1 MHTLDALRLSTRMFR
16 TRPMRTWLTV
26 LGVGAGAGAVL
37 FLVSLG
43 YGLQHIILEKLIYD
57 QALLSLRVTPASENL
72 TITDKTL
79 DEIKTLPETKQVS
92 PMAAFTGQAT
102 IGDLSGNVQ
111 LFATSSPFFTSSGIS
126 ATAGSLFKDTDTT
139 SVVVS
144 ETALKMFGI
153 NEKQAAIGKP
163 VKLEVFVNSQ
173 NLDGTESVSTL
184 DLPTTYTIKGVF
196 DSGQEST
203 IFIPIAEINSK
214 IPIDHYDIVQVTA
227 TSIETAGKL
236 KDTII
241 SKGFHV
247 SSISETIDQANK
259 IFAIIQIILGVF
271 GAFSLVVSSIGT
283 FNTMTVTL
291 LERTGEIGIMRA
303 LGGSRSDIQRVF
315 LAESVIIGGLGGAT
329 GVCIGI
335 LGGTIFNYGI
345 NFLASKLGGPSI
357 QLFYYPMRFLI
368 TIIGIS
374 TAIGFLSGVFPARR
388 AAQLDPLEALRYK

>member
-43 YGLQHIILEKLIYD
+43 YGLQNIILEKLIYD

-72 TITDKTL
+72 VITNKTIEELKAF
-79 DEIKTLPETKQVS
+79 PETKQVS
-92 PMAAFTGQAT
+92 PMTSFTGQAT
-102 IGDLSGNVQ
+102 IGELSGNVQ
-111 LFATSSPFFTSSGIS
+111 LFAASAPFFASSGIN
-126 ATAGSLFKDTDTT
+126 ATAGSLYKDSDPP

-144 ETALKMFGI
+144 ETTLKMFGI
-153 NEKQAAIGKP
+153 TDKNAALSKTI
-163 VKLEVFVNSQ
+163 KLEVFVATKNE
-173 NLDGTESVSTL
+173 DGTDAVTIL
-184 DLPTTYTIKGVF
+184 DLPNSYTIKGVF
-196 DSGQEST
+196 ESGQEST
-203 IFIPIAEINSK
+203 IFIPIAEISEK
-214 IPIDHYDIVQVTA
+214 ITIDHYDILQVTA
-227 TSIETAGKL
+227 TSISTATKL

-241 SKGFHV
+241 NKGFRV

-259 IFAIIQIILGVF
+259 IFSIIQIILGVF

-303 LGGSRSDIQRVF
+303 LGGSRGDIQRVF
-315 LAESVIIGGLGGAT
+315 LAESIIIGGLGGMT
-329 GVCIGI
+329 GVGLGI
-335 LGGTIFNYGI
+335 LGGEVFNYGI
-345 NFLASKLGGPSI
+345 NLLATRFGGPSI
-357 QLFYYPMRFLI
+357 QLFYYPLRFLLGI
-368 TIIGIS
+368 IAISTIIG
-374 TAIGFLSGVFPARR
+374 FLAGVFPARR

>member
-1 MHTLDALRLSTRMFR
+1 MQLFDALRLSTRMFR

-79 DEIKTLPETKQVS
+79 EEIRAFPETKQVS
-92 PMAAFTGQAT
+92 PMAAYTGQAT
-102 IGDLSGNVQ
+102 IGELSGNVQ
-111 LFATSSPFFTSSGIS
+111 LFAASPPFFTASGIS
-126 ATAGSLFKDTDTT
+126 ATAGALFKDGE
-139 SVVVS
+139 SGGVVVS
-144 ETALKMFGI
+144 ETTLKMFGVPD
-153 NEKQAAIGKP
+153 NQSALGKS
-163 VKLEVFVNSQ
+163 VKLELFVATKNE
-173 NLDGTESVSTL
+173 DGTDAVTIL
-184 DLPTTYTIKGVF
+184 DLPTPYTITGVF

-203 IFIPIAEINSK
+203 VFIPISEINSK
-214 IPIDHYDIVQVTA
+214 ITIDHYDIVQVTA
-227 TSIETAGKL
+227 TSIETADQL
-236 KDTII
+236 KNTII
-241 SKGFHV
+241 TKGFHV

-259 IFAIIQIILGVF
+259 IFYAIQVILGIF

-303 LGGSRSDIQRVF
+303 LGGSRKDIQGIF

-329 GVCIGI
+329 GVCLGI
-335 LGGTIFNYGI
+335 VGGELFNYGI
-345 NFLASKLGGPSI
+345 NVLATRLGGPSI
-357 QLFYYPMRFLI
+357 QLFVYPIRFLVA
-368 TIIGIS
+368 IIAIS
-374 TAIGFLSGVFPARR
+374 TSIGFLSGVFPARR